1 MMLLIRIDY
10 SESVSLPKILSV
22 CLCVKLGIQIKTDI
36 TVCKYLSG
44 GCYNIEIKVDMH
56 ALVF

>member
-10 SESVSLPKILSV
+10 SESVSLPKILSI
-22 CLCVKLGIQIKTDI
+22 CLCVKLAIQIKTDI
-36 TVCKYLSG
+36 MVCKYLYG
-44 GCYNIEIKVDMH
+44 DCYNIDIKVDMH